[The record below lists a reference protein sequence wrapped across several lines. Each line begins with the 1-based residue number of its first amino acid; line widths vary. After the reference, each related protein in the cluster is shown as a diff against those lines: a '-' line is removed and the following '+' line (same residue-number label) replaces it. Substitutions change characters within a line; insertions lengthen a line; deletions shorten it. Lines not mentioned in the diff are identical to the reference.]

1 VVITPNNWAELQH
14 YKDRSPPWIKL
25 HKKLL
30 DNYEF
35 QCLPVASR
43 ALAPML
49 WLLASE
55 HASGEI
61 DADPQKI
68 GFRLRLS
75 VQEVNDALAPLIAA
89 KFFSPLGKSAS
100 TALAAAS
107 KKQAKLERAARPET
121 ETETETDIS
130 RRFAEFWSAYPRKAS
145 KPDARKAFDKI
156 DPDQETLALMLAAI
170 DRQGLAAKCA
180 AGEARFVAHPATWLN
195 KERWKDEDE
204 APVRAGSTLGAYG
217 AVAL

>member
-1 VVITPNNWAELQH
+1 MKVKNWQEFQH
-14 YKDRSPPWIKL
+14 YKDRAPPWVKL
-25 HKKLL
+25 HKTLL
-30 DNYEF
+30 DDYEY
-35 QCLPVASR
+35 QSLPVASR

-75 VQEVNDALAPLIAA
+75 VQEVDDALAPLMAA

-100 TALAAAS
+100 TPLAKS
-107 KKQAKLERAARPET
+107 TKKLAKVGRAARPET
-121 ETETETDIS
+121 EAETETDIS
-130 RRFAEFWSAYPRKAS
+130 RRFAEFWSAYPRKVS
-145 KPDARKAFDKI
+145 KAEAQKAFEHVN
-156 DPDQETLALMLAAI
+156 PSPELMAQMIEAI
-170 DRQGLAAKCA
+170 RKQGLAEKCA

-195 KERWKDEDE
+195 KERWTDEDV
-204 APVRAGSTLGAYG
+204 AASRAGSTLGAYG
-217 AVAL
+217 EVAL